1 MAVFSGWCG
10 RKADDVVGFDLFHD
24 LFKSECR
31 DMMALVNDDLA
42 VLGDEVLDFAGQSS
56 PAARRNRLP
65 LSPHSPHSRPDERF
79 VRNLGSNGTAPT
91 ARVANPAILDRL
103 QPHSTTVK

>member
-1 MAVFSGWCG
+1 
-10 RKADDVVGFDLFHD
+10 
-24 LFKSECR
+24 
-31 DMMALVNDDLA
+31 MMALVNDDLA

-65 LSPHSPHSRPDERF
+65 LSPHSP
-79 VRNLGSNGTAPT
+79 RNLGSNGTAPT
-91 ARVANPAILDRL
+91 ARVAKPAILDRL